1 MVRVKSKILRKI
13 LSVII
18 FLVSLYTV
26 AIVFIALPQI
36 DTTIQN
42 LEEENAKEV
51 LDKVV
56 LLTNNVAKSLD
67 DFKKESL
74 ERHKKELKNIIEV
87 VHSMM
92 REAYIQARIT
102 PQKRDEIKA
111 ELLRNISQIRYG
123 NNNYLFAFDY
133 NCTILAHPYMKPGT
147 NMKNVL
153 DIKNEPIVPKMLKIA
168 RDNGEGYTRYWWYKS
183 ESDPTPREKLSYA
196 KNCPEWKMVVGTGMY
211 IDDIQV
217 EVERRKKE
225 LFSELKNIMRNT
237 KIGKT
242 GYIYIFDDKKMLIHP
257 NEYLEGK
264 NFKKYKNPGKNS
276 YIYDDLVKA
285 AHGSG
290 VLYYKWDKP
299 TDKGHYVYDKVSWI
313 KYIPS
318 MKLYVVSSAYVCELK
333 EISKGLHDKILYVAG
348 SILLLSLL
356 VSIYYIQKLL
366 QPIDD
371 LTQKANTIAE
381 GNYEIRAEVKTDD
394 EIGLLAKNF
403 NVMVDRLQDQI
414 ENLDQKVKEKTEA
427 LAALAITDPLTS
439 LYNRRYFSEISAE
452 LFELEKREKE
462 PLSVMMLD
470 IDKFKHINDTYGHQ
484 AGDRVIEKLASIMKS
499 MKRESDIACRYGGEE
514 FILLLPKTSK
524 DGAFKLAQR
533 IRKRVEECSLLIE
546 EDGVLI
552 HFTVSIG
559 VSEVDFSHDE
569 SIESAIKRAD
579 DAMYQAKHEGRNRT
593 CML

>member
-36 DTTIQN
+36 DRTIQN

-333 EISKGLHDKILYVAG
+333 EISKDLHDKILYVAG